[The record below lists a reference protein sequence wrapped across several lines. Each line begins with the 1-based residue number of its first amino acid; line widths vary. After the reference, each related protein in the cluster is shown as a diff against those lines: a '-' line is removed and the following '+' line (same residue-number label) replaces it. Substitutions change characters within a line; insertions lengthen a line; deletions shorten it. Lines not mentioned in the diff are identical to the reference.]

1 MYWLADLYSAA
12 IAEGYLYS
20 RTKNAIEKSR
30 IVAKNDPKNAGM
42 TRSSTITSTVHSKT
56 TIRPIFNP
64 SASSAAT
71 RTPPADCVLP
81 VAATS
86 ADMPPAHK
94 LTAPPKAADTAAAGP
109 PHNQAISTSA
119 AVAVNCHLSTVRIG
133 LLNTQ
138 KALKLYWLRAPWV
151 NALRRKIL
159 SLAINAASS
168 AAGRDGRDRNSA
180 PRSSRFPC
188 GRAGSARWCRAAR
201 TPPLPGATGRDRSCA
216 CDARPRRAAGERRTP
231 RFRVPKARAR

>member
-30 IVAKNDPKNAGM
+30 IVVKNDPKNAGM

-94 LTAPPKAADTAAAGP
+94 LTAPPKAADSAAAAP

-119 AVAVNCHLSTVRIG
+119 AVAISCHLSTVRIG

-138 KALKLYWLRAPWV
+138 KALKLYWLRAPRV
-151 NALRRKIL
+151 NVLRRKIL

-168 AAGRDGRDRNSA
+168 AAGRGDRGPNSER
-180 PRSSRFPC
+180 RSCRCPC
-188 GRAGSARWCRAAR
+188 ARGGSARWCRAAR
-201 TPPLPGATGRDRSCA
+201 TLLPPAARGRDRSCA
-216 CDARPRRAAGERRTP
+216 CDARPCRAAGERHTP
-231 RFRVPKARAR
+231 RFRAPKVRAR